1 MQDSYDHLD
10 VIASEDANKTQID
23 PIVENG
29 AMQVDDPGAEPNIRG
44 VGSVVNDP
52 FAKL

>member
-1 MQDSYDHLD
+1 MQESNDLLGMID
-10 VIASEDANKTQID
+10 SEDINKTQID

-29 AMQVDDPGAEPNIRG
+29 TMQVDDPGAEPNIRG
-44 VGSVVNDP
+44 IGSVVNDP